1 MPMKPSLPSSAAA
14 SAGNFSSRSRSA
26 AWGAS
31 QSRAKS
37 RATSRSMRCSSLNLM
52 GYRPAERS
60 LRSCSSS
67 ADHQGNEQAHT
78 RRPGEGVVSRE
89 FSEELGG
96 CLVVDAS
103 QAGAIVV
110 GHEGVEVGVAF
121 IVVAKA
127 AMVGDMVLRHPVE
140 MLAEAAVEA
149 LDHAVGL
156 RSEGP
161 GEAVSDRALGA
172 ELVKGMGARGF
183 VVGLGFLVDGEAV
196 GKFGAVVGQDGVDRK
211 REAVEE
217 AREKTRGGGGAAI
230 GEDFE
235 IEKASS
241 AIDRDIGVAAPAA
254 ERRRVFDIDVDKA
267 GRRVGSESGGRCL
280 VGGEAGGEIVPHQ
293 AAVDS
298 AARQLRVDAAAYR
311 FDDVVERQREAAAQF
326 DDQRFLPIGDHGGQA
341 MRAGG
346 AVGDV
351 LAGSPTRHGA
361 AMNAE
366 LAGQRLS
373 R

>member
-1 MPMKPSLPSSAAA
+1 MPGTTPPTSQLEWLSSTTAMIVL
-14 SAGNFSSRSRSA
+14 F
-26 AWGAS
+26 W
-31 QSRAKS
+31 SRAMRDLL
-37 RATSRSMRCSSLNLM
+37 RAC
-52 GYRPAERS
+52 
-60 LRSCSSS
+60 
-67 ADHQGNEQAHT
+67 
-78 RRPGEGVVSRE
+78 PGAGVVSRE

-96 CLVVDAS
+96 CLVVEAS

-110 GHEGVEVGVAF
+110 GDEGVEVGVAF

-183 VVGLGFLVDGEAV
+183 VVGLGFLVDGAAV

-235 IEKASS
+235 IDKASS

-254 ERRRVFDIDVDKA
+254 ERRQVFDIDVDKA

-298 AARQLRVDAAAYR
+298 AARQLRVDAAAHR
-311 FDDVVERQREAAAQF
+311 FDDVVERQREVRRSSTISASSQSVTTVARRCGRVERSATSWRAR
-326 DDQRFLPIGDHGGQA
+326 QRA
-341 MRAGG
+341 TVR
-346 AVGDV
+346 
-351 LAGSPTRHGA
+351 R
-361 AMNAE
+361 
-366 LAGQRLS
+366 
-373 R
+373 